1 MIFLFGY
8 FLELKYFGFLL
19 NFSPQKDKNVDHI
32 IEDDVQLEKEDDVES
47 VADILDDKRSVN
59 KETTD
64 DKFYFGNQKS
74 AVGNL
79 EERDSESGGR
89 FKIEELSTEAE
100 ETTSK
105 SSKSGKENV
114 NEVSDETYVPPSTY
128 SDVAAEKTVI
138 ENKENCCVEVN

>member
-1 MIFLFGY
+1 MLIFLFGF

-19 NFSPQKDKNVDHI
+19 NFSPQKDNNVDHI

-47 VADILDDKRSVN
+47 VADVLDDKRSVN

-64 DKFYFGNQKS
+64 AIFYFGNKKS

-89 FKIEELSTEAE
+89 LKIEELSTEAE
-100 ETTSK
+100 ETTSV
-105 SSKSGKENV
+105 SSKSGKE
-114 NEVSDETYVPPSTY
+114 VSDEINVTPSTY
-128 SDVAAEKTVI
+128 GDVATEATVI
-138 ENKENCCVEVN
+138 ENKENCCIEVN

>member
-1 MIFLFGY
+1 MGF

-19 NFSPQKDKNVDHI
+19 NFSPQDKNVDHI
-32 IEDDVQLEKEDDVES
+32 IEDDAQLEKEDDVES
-47 VADILDDKRSVN
+47 VACVLDDKRSVN

-64 DKFYFGNQKS
+64 AKFYFVNKKS

-79 EERDSESGGR
+79 EEQNSESGGR

-100 ETTSK
+100 ETTSI
-105 SSKSGKENV
+105 SSKSGKGNV
-114 NEVSDETYVPPSTY
+114 NEVSDEIYITPSTY